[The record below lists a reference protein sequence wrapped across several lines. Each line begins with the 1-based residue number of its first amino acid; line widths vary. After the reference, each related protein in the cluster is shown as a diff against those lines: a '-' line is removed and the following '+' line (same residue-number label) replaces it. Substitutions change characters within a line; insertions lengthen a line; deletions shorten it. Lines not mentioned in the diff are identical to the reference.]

1 MQINEIKSAASL
13 NSKRYFKEKEVRYLK
28 ERERERERERAEG
41 RQAGD
46 KQIRTS
52 R

>member
-28 ERERERERERAEG
+28 ERERERERAEG
-41 RQAGD
+41 GQAGD
-46 KQIRTS
+46 KQIRRS